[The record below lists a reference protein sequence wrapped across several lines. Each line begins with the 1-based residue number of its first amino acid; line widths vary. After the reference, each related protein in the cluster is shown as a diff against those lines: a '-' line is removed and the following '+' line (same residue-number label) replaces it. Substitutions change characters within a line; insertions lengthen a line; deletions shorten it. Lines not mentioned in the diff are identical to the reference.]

1 MKLKTFIAILKDNK
15 RIKKMEKEFRINK
28 LSFRTKA
35 YIEDSIKKCE
45 KLLSEEN
52 TEKFFEEIKNIGIR
66 VFFDCYEE
74 KEENAE

>member
-28 LSFRTKA
+28 LNFRTKA
-35 YIEDSIKKCE
+35 LIDDDIKKCE
-45 KLLSEEN
+45 KLLSEGN
-52 TEKFFEEIKNIGIR
+52 TEKFFKEIESIGMR
-66 VFFDCYEE
+66 VFFDCHKE